1 MYHMIDYIHEEPTAL
16 RRTLEESDAVVET
29 LVAGV
34 RDRRWDRLIVVGVGS
49 SYTAALMALP
59 AFRLHSP
66 IPVEVLPSTEL
77 GPYRDRWLGPRTL
90 VISVSRSGE
99 RGWVVDEQRAARVA
113 GSYTVAMSG
122 VADSLLALEAD
133 LLLPT
138 AEGPEITFS
147 KTKSVITCA
156 GLLMNLAFRLAPS
169 GDALARQ
176 RLRDLASIP
185 ALLDRTI
192 NATETTIAEITSKLD
207 AIDRIYLCGSGSNH
221 GAALEGA
228 IKIHETSFIVT
239 KAEDTGSCLHGVLGT
254 TDPRWLVVALAAHED
269 AAMTRAVL
277 RLAGVGGA
285 RRMVISEPGLI
296 GSDDAEYVVETAGK
310 VDPTLA
316 GLVYLPPLQL
326 LTYHLTVARGL
337 NPDAPSYMW
346 AQFEAMLPAGRMEP
360 ELRAGLLGD
369 DAMVATPR

>member
-156 GLLMNLAFRLAPS
+156 GLLMNLAFRLASSLRCSTERSTQLRPRSPRLPPS
-169 GDALARQ
+169 SMPLT
-176 RLRDLASIP
+176 ASIS
-185 ALLDRTI
+185 AGR
-192 NATETTIAEITSKLD
+192 
-207 AIDRIYLCGSGSNH
+207 
-221 GAALEGA
+221 GA
-228 IKIHETSFIVT
+228 I
-239 KAEDTGSCLHGVLGT
+239 TGRPS
-254 TDPRWLVVALAAHED
+254 
-269 AAMTRAVL
+269 
-277 RLAGVGGA
+277 
-285 RRMVISEPGLI
+285 
-296 GSDDAEYVVETAGK
+296 K
-310 VDPTLA
+310 
-316 GLVYLPPLQL
+316 
-326 LTYHLTVARGL
+326 
-337 NPDAPSYMW
+337 APSRSTR
-346 AQFEAMLPAGRMEP
+346 PASS
-360 ELRAGLLGD
+360 
-369 DAMVATPR
+369 